1 MHRYYHCNYYYH
13 HNDAYNDSIET
24 IRLWKKY
31 AGNNVKFASK
41 LLTLEKK
48 VKKELDSIDK
58 FEAQVAGVD
67 NITNATVVLLFD
79 SKLSDGNDSEY
90 SNRLNGCLD
99 VLKSSC
105 NDAGRH
111 ARQLLALDCNNISCS
126 CPPSWCLYLTHSAQ
140 YLSKLLDAVEL
151 SESKHNAK
159 VPIAF
164 DTNSRTIS
172 FDDKF
177 SKMPKVLR
185 TSERNKDEKLPEC
198 THTITIIITCTT
210 TTTTTTIIIT
220 TTTTT
225 ITTTTTTTT
234 TNTTTTSSSSTSTT
248 TTTATNTTTNTT
260 GITEIVDDEDTRNVL
275 NQLTQHYGDEAITRV
290 IASNIKEEEEAEGI
304 GSKRKRNE
312 TVKSFDKKSRANDEK
327 QFENGYRVIS
337 PYGIGTVIGIM
348 KNKYDNNNS
357 DTIKVQLKWGVGY
370 FQPDSLTVT
379 DTFRFINNLTFENV
393 RQIIKEA
400 SSYDPVGHDD
410 TKIGNMMKAV
420 KHNIQNK
427 FLYSIAGMIH
437 INANAYTNANT
448 YTIVLMIKKGVSQS
462 NIAKALSVTGGNV
475 SSWMLGTNNNNIATN
490 TATATTTIATAT
502 TTTTTRNS
510 NTLTNRSS
518 RGCRKYTRRG
528 PLQKMV
534 ILLRC

>member
-1 MHRYYHCNYYYH
+1 MHRYYHYYYYYYH
-13 HNDAYNDSIET
+13 HDTYNDSIET

-99 VLKSSC
+99 VLKNSC

-140 YLSKLLDAVEL
+140 YLSKLLDAVQL
-151 SESKHNAK
+151 SESKQNVK

-164 DTNSRTIS
+164 DTNSRAIS

-185 TSERNKDEKLPEC
+185 TSDRNKDEKLPEC
-198 THTITIIITCTT
+198 KNTITSFIITIIITC
-210 TTTTTTIIIT
+210 IT
-220 TTTTT
+220 TTTTS
-225 ITTTTTTTT
+225 TTTT
-234 TNTTTTSSSSTSTT
+234 TNTNTNTT
-248 TTTATNTTTNTT
+248 TTTNANTI
-260 GITEIVDDEDTRNVL
+260 GIAEIVDDEDTRNVL

-290 IASNIKEEEEAEGI
+290 IASNIREEEEAEGI

-312 TVKSFDKKSRANDEK
+312 TVKSFDKKGRVNDEK

-337 PYGIGTVIGIM
+337 PYGIGTVIGVM
-348 KNKYDNNNS
+348 KNKYDSNQS

-410 TKIGNMMKAV
+410 TKIGNMIKAV

-437 INANAYTNANT
+437 IITNAYTNTNT

-475 SSWMLGTNNNNIATN
+475 SSWMLGTTNNYNNNNN
-490 TATATTTIATAT
+490 TTAAT
-502 TTTTTRNS
+502 TTTTFTTNNKNP

-518 RGCRKYTRRG
+518 RGCRKYTGRG
-528 PLQKMV
+528 SLQKMV
-534 ILLRC
+534 ILLRY